1 MTLVAYHDDGTPLYG
16 GYIYDPA
23 ALDAFCTMLSDN
35 GHEPDG
41 AKVASM
47 NFGGVKDNVETLLYN
62 FLFKQFPT
70 WQGGAQA
77 IGDCMSWSCSHAIDV
92 LSSVEAFMTNKYGP
106 NPFKVASE
114 AMYGLMRVNVN
125 GRPDYGGDGAGGSQA
140 AKAIMTIGVLF
151 RTTYNIGGQTYDFTN
166 YSGST
171 AKKMGAT
178 GVPSALIA
186 TANQHKVV
194 TATQVTDF
202 ATAAQFIQNGY
213 PISCASS
220 SNPTCQGTRDAN
232 GFGTGRGYSHA
243 MNYIGVRFGSN
254 PGLLKSNTGWAN
266 APVRGPSYPTNM
278 PASLQAVSWWETEA
292 TCNRVLKAG
301 DSFAYSQYQGFPP
314 QNLPDWGSSEF
325 L

>member
-1 MTLVAYHDDGTPLYG
+1 MTLIAYHNNGTPLYG
-16 GYIYDPA
+16 GYVYNPE
-23 ALDAFCTMLSDN
+23 ALDAFCSMLADN

-41 AKVASM
+41 KKVAAI
-47 NFGGVKDNVETLLYN
+47 NFGGIKDNVETILAQ

-70 WQGGAQA
+70 WQAGSQA
-77 IGDCMSWSCSHAIDV
+77 IGDCVSWSCSHAIDV
-92 LSSVEAFMTNKYGP
+92 LSAVEAFMTNKYGP
-106 NPFKVASE
+106 DPWKVASE
-114 AMYGLMRVNVN
+114 CMYGLMRVNIN
-125 GRPDYGGDGAGGSQA
+125 GRPDYGGDGANGSDA

-151 RTTYNIGGQTYDFTN
+151 RTAYTVGGTTYNFTN

-171 AKKMGAT
+171 AKSYGAT
-178 GVPSALIA
+178 GVPSVLVPV
-186 TANQHKVV
+186 ANQHKVV

-202 ATAAQFIQNGY
+202 NTAAQFIQNGY

-220 SNPTCQGTRDAN
+220 SNPTCQGTRDSA

-243 MNYIGVRFGSN
+243 MNYIGVRFGSR

-266 APVRGPSYPTNM
+266 TVSGPMYPANM
-278 PASLQAVSWWETEA
+278 PASLQGCSWWEDA
-292 TCNRVLKAG
+292 SVCDRVLKAG

-314 QNLPDWGSSEF
+314 QNLPDWGSNTF